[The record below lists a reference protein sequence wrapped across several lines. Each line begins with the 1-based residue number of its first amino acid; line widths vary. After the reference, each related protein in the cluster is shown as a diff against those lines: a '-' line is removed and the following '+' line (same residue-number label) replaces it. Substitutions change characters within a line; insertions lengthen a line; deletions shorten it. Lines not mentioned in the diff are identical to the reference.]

1 MFSPAEHAAAGA
13 SNEPEAPLSIKSCLF
28 SLLESPAVLPA
39 YRQAMRHVLSRDQSL
54 CAAEEVPGAWSRGE
68 LTLAIFRSAS
78 GPSPD
83 QAAARSRAAVL
94 LGAAVHLLYLVS
106 DVLDDVEDGD
116 YTDAGL
122 AMPLALNAST
132 GLLFLAQHALLS
144 IPGTVVAATRLVEA
158 VRRFNLELVR
168 VCSGQHED
176 LQSSSCDDSM
186 SEERCLAVAEAKNS
200 AMHGTFYALAATL
213 ASDNQELAGLF
224 RAFGSK
230 LGLALQLHNDLHD
243 ILSPQSKQD
252 LAAGKATLPLV
263 YSLAQAEYGP
273 QVRRLL
279 QELTERP
286 PAQGVLDQ
294 VVKLIWQA
302 GGIHYTWVQS
312 QLAGMEACEI
322 VKQLERHCTLDA
334 YVYRVIQL
342 YQVQEEELAGLLA

>member
-1 MFSPAEHAAAGA
+1 M
-13 SNEPEAPLSIKSCLF
+13 
-28 SLLESPAVLPA
+28 
-39 YRQAMRHVLSRDQSL
+39 HVLSRDQSL
-54 CAAEEVPGAWSRGE
+54 FAAEDVSGAWSRGE

-78 GPSPD
+78 GQSPD
-83 QAAARSRAAVL
+83 NAAERELAAVL

-144 IPGTVVAATRLVEA
+144 IPGTIVAASRLAEA
-158 VRRFNLELVR
+158 VCRFNLELVR

-176 LQSSSCDDSM
+176 LQSSSFEDSM

-213 ASDNQELAGLF
+213 ASDNQELVKLF

-230 LGLALQLHNDLHD
+230 LGLALQLQNDLHD

-252 LAAGKATLPLV
+252 LPGGKATLPLV
-263 YSLAQAEYGP
+263 YSLAQAEYAP
-273 QVRRLL
+273 QLQRLL

-286 PAQGVLDQ
+286 QAKEVLDQ
-294 VVKLIWQA
+294 AMELIWHA

-312 QLAGMEACEI
+312 QLAGIEACDI
-322 VKQLERHCTLDA
+322 VKQIERHCKPDA

-342 YQVQEEELAGLLA
+342 YQVQDEELSGLLA